1 MATTLGPWPLGI
13 DNVNPDTDLPEGA
26 LRVADDVLID
36 LNGTV
41 NSGPGT
47 RLLSALDGLSAL
59 WTSRTGASYAF
70 LGESVAR
77 VDLAGVTPLA
87 NVGAT
92 NKGSFADHLDW
103 VVTCSGGGLHRIR
116 GDQVEPMALPYPAFT
131 VRAGTAGGLD
141 AGRYGVALATLRDGE
156 EYALSPISFVNVA
169 QGGGLV
175 LNISDS
181 SQVRIYRTGANG
193 DQLYRAVDAP
203 AGLPDYLIGAGLLGS
218 LPSSQYLEPLPGGQ
232 LIASWNGRLLV
243 ARGRTLNFSQAL
255 RPALYDP
262 RHDFLQL
269 PTRLSMLAPV
279 GDGVYLADRVSAWFA
294 NGTSPDQW
302 VLRRLSAGAPPEGCF
317 AVLPGR
323 LFEEI
328 PDVPV
333 AVWLSETGFVLGLPE
348 GQVVQP
354 QAKRLRLTRP
364 EHGSLTALGQRLF
377 ALAH

>member
-36 LNGTV
+36 LNGSV
-41 NSGPGT
+41 NSGPGA
-47 RLLSALDGLSAL
+47 RLLSALDGLRAL
-59 WTSRTGASYAF
+59 WTSKTGASYAF
-70 LGESVAR
+70 LGEAVAR

-92 NKGSFADHLDW
+92 NKGAFADHLDW

-116 GDQVEPMALPYPAFT
+116 GDQVEPIALPYPAFT

-175 LNISDS
+175 LNISGS

-262 RHDFLQL
+262 ATTFCSCQRDSACWPQWVTGFTW
-269 PTRLSMLAPV
+269 PTALAPGSPMAPARISGCCAGSRQALRQRV
-279 GDGVYLADRVSAWFA
+279 ASRCCLAGFSRRSQTCLWPS
-294 NGTSPDQW
+294 GSPTP
-302 VLRRLSAGAPPEGCF
+302 VLYWGCPRGRSFSRR
-317 AVLPGR
+317 
-323 LFEEI
+323 
-328 PDVPV
+328 
-333 AVWLSETGFVLGLPE
+333 
-348 GQVVQP
+348 Q
-354 QAKRLRLTRP
+354 K
-364 EHGSLTALGQRLF
+364 GSG
-377 ALAH
+377 